1 MITRSHSRWAPLR
14 VSLWA
19 ALWFI
24 GIRLLYRVVFLGASG
39 GGLTLWN
46 IQPIHLPGPFSL
58 ITIGGRVSTG
68 GLWSTIVDALPFAAL
83 ILAFGLLFSLVDAR
97 RLIAEA
103 ARFRFGRGL
112 LTAVA
117 IGVSTYP
124 SLVTSWRS
132 IRQVHRF
139 RRESGRFSVFAPLFE
154 RTLERSQ
161 TLAASMEVR
170 GFGHSVP
177 RPEPDCA
184 APVTTTAL
192 ALRPVRSLIST
203 GSIAGP
209 VEITAPALRLELG
222 DLVLLTGPTGSGKTT
237 LLRALTGLHT
247 GFDQGSFTGS
257 ITVGGLDR
265 ASLATAD
272 TAHFVGFVSQ
282 RVRDSFVAPSVAD
295 ELGFGLQMQGMTRG
309 AREVRLREVVAL
321 LGIQHLLEQR
331 VETLSAGQA
340 VLVAIGAALA
350 TRPTLLLLDEPFADL
365 DAEQSQHVADT
376 LAHLAEHTQM
386 CIVIAEHRT
395 EFVSAFATRTIELSS
410 PVEPQSPV
418 EPHSPVERV
427 ETTPTNPI
435 TALVGPNGCGK
446 TTRLVAHANANASSV
461 TLVPENL
468 GDFFTRDTVARE
480 LARSDHT
487 ARASSGTTRTA
498 FEALVGT
505 TVSHSMHPRDL
516 SAGQQL
522 ALAIAIGLAGAP
534 RELLIDEPTR
544 GLDTNARQEL
554 IRLLH
559 DAANH
564 TSITVA
570 THDERFIDLLN
581 ATREEVVA

>member
-24 GIRLLYRVVFLGASG
+24 GIRLVYRIVFLGASG
-39 GGLTLWN
+39 GGMTLWS
-46 IQPIHLPGPFSL
+46 IHPIHLPGPFSL
-58 ITIGGRVSTG
+58 ITIGGRVTTG

-83 ILAFGLLFSLVDAR
+83 IVAFGLLFSLVDAR
-97 RLIAEA
+97 RLIAEV
-103 ARFRFGRGL
+103 ARFRFGRGF
-112 LTAVA
+112 LTSIA

-139 RRESGRFSVFAPLFE
+139 RRESGWFSVFAPLFE

-170 GFGHSVP
+170 GFGHSVH

-184 APVTTTAL
+184 APVSTTELVL
-192 ALRPVRSLIST
+192 APAQCIE
-203 GSIAGP
+203 P
-209 VEITAPALRLELG
+209 VEITTPAFALSLG
-222 DLVLLTGPTGSGKTT
+222 DLVLLSGPTGSGKTT
-237 LLRALTGLHT
+237 LLRALAGLHT
-247 GFDQGSFTGS
+247 GFDQGSLAGS

-265 ASLATAD
+265 ENLATAD

-282 RVRDSFVAPSVAD
+282 RVRDSFVAATVVE

-321 LGIQHLLEQR
+321 LGIEHLLERR

-350 TRPTLLLLDEPFADL
+350 TRPTVLLLDEPFADL
-365 DAEQSQHVADT
+365 DAQQSQLVAAT
-376 LAHLAEHTQM
+376 LARLASRTQM
-386 CIVIAEHRT
+386 CIVIAEHRI
-395 EFVSAFATRTIELSS
+395 EFVSAFATRTIALASTVEHQP
-410 PVEPQSPV
+410 PVEP
-418 EPHSPVERV
+418 V
-427 ETTPTNPI
+427 ETWPTHHI

-446 TTRLVAHANANASSV
+446 TTRLIAHATANADTV
-461 TLVPENL
+461 TLIPESL
-468 GDFFTRDTVARE
+468 SDFFTRDTVARE

-487 ARASSGTTRTA
+487 ARATSGTTRAA

-505 TVSHSMHPRDL
+505 SVNDAMHPRDL

-522 ALAIAIGLAGAP
+522 GLAIAIGLAGAP

-544 GLDTNARQEL
+544 GLDAHARGEL

-559 DAANH
+559 GAAH
-564 TSITVA
+564 HSAITVA
-570 THDERFIDLLN
+570 THDQHFIDALN
-581 ATREEVVA
+581 ARREEVVA

>member
-24 GIRLLYRVVFLGASG
+24 GIRLVYRVVFLGASG
-39 GGLTLWN
+39 GGITLWN
-46 IQPIHLPGPFSL
+46 IHPIHLPGPFSL
-58 ITIGGRVSTG
+58 ITIGGRVTTG

-83 ILAFGLLFSLVDAR
+83 IVAFGLLFSLVDAR

-103 ARFRFGRGL
+103 ARFRFGRGF
-112 LTAVA
+112 LTAIA

-170 GFGHSVP
+170 GFGHSVHQ
-177 RPEPDCA
+177 PEPDCA
-184 APVTTTAL
+184 APLNTSAL
-192 ALRPVRSLIST
+192 ALGFTPSMIEP
-203 GSIAGP
+203 G
-209 VEITAPALRLELG
+209 EITTPAIALSLG

-247 GFDQGSFTGS
+247 GFDQGSLTGT
-257 ITVGGLDR
+257 IAVGGLNR
-265 ASLATAD
+265 GNFATAD

-282 RVRDSFVAPSVAD
+282 RVRDSFVTATVTE

-309 AREVRLREVVAL
+309 AREVRLREVVSL
-321 LGIQHLLEQR
+321 LGIEHLLERQ
-331 VETLSAGQA
+331 VETLSAGEA
-340 VLVAIGAALA
+340 VVVAIGATLA

-365 DAEQSQHVADT
+365 DAEQSRLVAST
-376 LAHLAEHTQM
+376 LAHLASHTQM
-386 CIVIAEHRT
+386 CIVIAEHRI
-395 EFVSAFATRTIELSS
+395 EFVSSFATRTITLAS
-410 PVEPQSPV
+410 PRDPYSLVEPNSLV
-418 EPHSPVERV
+418 EPV
-427 ETTPTNPI
+427 ETTPSHPI

-446 TTRLVAHANANASSV
+446 TTRLIAHATANVGTV
-461 TLVPENL
+461 TLIPENL
-468 GDFFTRDTVARE
+468 SDFFTRDTVARE
-480 LARSDHT
+480 LDRSDQT
-487 ARASSGTTRTA
+487 ATAAAGTTRTA
-498 FEALVGT
+498 FEALVGSSVNDT
-505 TVSHSMHPRDL
+505 MHPRDL

-534 RELLIDEPTR
+534 SELLIDEPTR
-544 GLDTNARQEL
+544 GLDANARHQL
-554 IRLLH
+554 VQLLN
-559 DAANH
+559 AAAHH
-564 TSITVA
+564 TAITLA
-570 THDERFIDLLN
+570 THDEHFIEALH
-581 ATREEVVA
+581 AAREEVAA